1 MDFSASSKKAL
12 RWAADNLLRKGDTLV
27 LLHIEHHGRDEAKHV
42 LWSHSGSRKN
52 KIKTAPSHSLLH
64 CIAHVPCIQSLAF
77 ARFIR
82 RSVAALIPLEEL
94 KDTAIRQRY
103 DIPDDAEVLDMLDAV
118 SREKELSVVLKLYWG
133 DPREKVCEAVG
144 ELNLES
150 LVMGSR
156 GLGQIQRILL
166 GSVTNYVL
174 SNASCPVT
182 VVKAK

>member
-1 MDFSASSKKAL
+1 MTEAGGERRIGVAMDFSPSSKKAL
-12 RWAADNLLRKGDTLV
+12 QWATDNLLRKGDTLV
-27 LLHIEHHGRDEAKHV
+27 LLHIRHHGRDEAKNV
-42 LWSHSGSRKN
+42 LWSHTGS
-52 KIKTAPSHSLLH
+52 P
-64 CIAHVPCIQSLAF
+64 
-77 ARFIR
+77 
-82 RSVAALIPLEEL
+82 LIPLEEL
-94 KDTAIRQRY
+94 METAVRQRY
-103 DIPDDAEVLDMLDAV
+103 DIPSDKEVFDMLNAV
-118 SREKELSVVLKLYWG
+118 SREKELSVVLKMYWG

>member
-1 MDFSASSKKAL
+1 MGERKIGVAMDFSASSKKAL

-27 LLHIEHHGRDEAKHV
+27 LLHIQHRGRDEAKHV
-42 LWSHSGSRKN
+42 LWSQSGS
-52 KIKTAPSHSLLH
+52 P
-64 CIAHVPCIQSLAF
+64 
-77 ARFIR
+77 
-82 RSVAALIPLEEL
+82 LIPLEEL

-103 DIPDDAEVLDMLDAV
+103 DIPADAEVFDMLDTV

-144 ELNLES
+144 ELSLES